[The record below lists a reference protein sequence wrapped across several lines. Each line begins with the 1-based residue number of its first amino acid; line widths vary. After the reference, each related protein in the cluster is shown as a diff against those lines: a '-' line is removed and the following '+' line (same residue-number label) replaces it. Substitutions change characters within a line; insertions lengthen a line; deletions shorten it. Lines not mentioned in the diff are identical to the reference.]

1 MKRLKRI
8 AAALLG
14 ALTAILLL
22 PAQALAAGSIDLSRG
37 VSLTVSYADG
47 KTALSGAQFDMYL
60 IATVDETGELT
71 ATGAFSSFPV
81 DIRGRNDDA
90 WNEVA
95 STLDGYILRDKIAP
109 TDSAKT
115 NAQGLASFPNAQPRL
130 TAGLYLVRGQQ
141 HTQSGTIYEAAAF
154 LVMLPGLDRAAN
166 AWLYDV
172 TVSAK
177 FTSRPVPSANPD
189 SSTRKVLKVWKD
201 EGYENRRP
209 QEIIVQL
216 LCDGKVFDTVTLN
229 GENDWRYAW
238 TDLDERNQW
247 TVVEKELEDYSV
259 EVTQEG
265 ITFLV
270 TNTYKGSGTP
280 ETPGKPSEPEL
291 PYTGQLWWPVPVLFA
306 AGLLLVVAGLL
317 RRRGARH
324 EG

>member
-1 MKRLKRI
+1 MKRFKRM
-8 AAALLG
+8 AAALL
-14 ALTAILLL
+14 AVVAVLMLL
-22 PAQALAAGSIDLSRG
+22 PGRAWAAGPIDLNRA
-37 VSLTVSYADG
+37 VSLTVSCLDG
-47 KTALSGAQFDMYL
+47 DTPLVDAQFELYL
-60 IATVDETGELT
+60 VATSDEFGALT
-71 ATGAFSSFPV
+71 PV
-81 DIRGRNDDA
+81 DSFGQFNVGIQGENDEA
-90 WNEVA
+90 WRTLA
-95 STLDGYILRDKIAP
+95 STMEGYVLRDQLP
-109 TDSAKT
+109 PDGSGKT
-115 NAQGLASFPNAQPRL
+115 NADGLVSFPGGERPL
-130 TAGLYLVRGQQ
+130 TPGLYLVLGHR
-141 HTQSGTIYEAAAF
+141 HTQDGKYYDPSPF
-154 LVMLPGLDRAAN
+154 LVMLPGLDGEEN
-166 AWLYDV
+166 VWVYDV
-172 TVSAK
+172 TANPK
-177 FTSRPVPSANPD
+177 FDSRPVPAEPGTI
-189 SSTRKVLKVWKD
+189 TRKVLKVWKD

-247 TVVEKELEDYSV
+247 TVVERELEDYSV

>member
-60 IATVDETGELT
+60 IATVDENGELT

-81 DIRGRNDDA
+81 DIRGRDDDA

-95 STLDGYILRDKIAP
+95 STLEGYILRDKIAP

-115 NAQGLASFPNAQPRL
+115 NAQGLASFPNAQARL

-141 HTQSGTIYEAAAF
+141 HRQSGTIYEAATF

-177 FTSRPVPSANPD
+177 FTSRPVPTAIPD
-189 SSTRKVLKVWKD
+189 ASTRKVLKVWKD
-201 EGYENRRP
+201 SGHETSRP
-209 QEIIVQL
+209 KEVVVQL
-216 LCDGKVFDTVTLN
+216 IRDSVVVDTVTLN
-229 GENDWRYAW
+229 AANNWRYTW
-238 TDLDERNQW
+238 KNLPSGHKW
-247 TVVEKELEDYSV
+247 TVVEKELEGYT
-259 EVTQEG
+259 VTVKQEG
-265 ITFLV
+265 ITFVV
-270 TNTYKGSGTP
+270 TNTYGEADLPEDTP
-280 ETPGKPSEPEL
+280 PKPPL
-291 PYTGQLWWPVPVLFA
+291 IQTGQLWWPVPALLA
-306 AGLLLVVAGLL
+306 GGLLLIVFGLI
-317 RRRGARH
+317 RRKNHGNEA
-324 EG
+324 